1 MSHDSMTWL
10 RQPRLLSERALPG
23 VHLRRTAD
31 RFRCESLE
39 VPQEPLS
46 QLIPNRTPAH
56 QSLAFHRVLNINANS
71 GQTKA
76 PRSTNMN
83 TENPTQS
90 ILNSEQLIALL
101 REYDKCNYPEN
112 QFELALAP

>member
-1 MSHDSMTWL
+1 
-10 RQPRLLSERALPG
+10 
-23 VHLRRTAD
+23 
-31 RFRCESLE
+31 
-39 VPQEPLS
+39 
-46 QLIPNRTPAH
+46 
-56 QSLAFHRVLNINANS
+56 
-71 GQTKA
+71 
-76 PRSTNMN
+76 MN